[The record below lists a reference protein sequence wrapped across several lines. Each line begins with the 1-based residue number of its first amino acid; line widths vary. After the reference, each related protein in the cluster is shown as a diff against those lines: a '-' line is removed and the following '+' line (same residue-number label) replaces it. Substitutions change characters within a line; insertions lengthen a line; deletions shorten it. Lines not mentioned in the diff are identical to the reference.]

1 MKNYSTTRQQMTR
14 GILRIGYMTAL
25 GMALTFALPSA
36 AHAQIITPPPVPTG
50 LEVDAPNEA
59 FLLGRGVGTQNY
71 ICQPAASLGRVA
83 WTIDLVRAG

>member
-1 MKNYSTTRQQMTR
+1 MKNYSTTRQQITR

-36 AHAQIITPPPVPTG
+36 AHAQIITPPPVPPG

-59 FLLGRGVGTQNY
+59 FLR
-71 ICQPAASLGRVA
+71 AAARTSARRSPRC
-83 WTIDLVRAG
+83 WRSRPSTTT